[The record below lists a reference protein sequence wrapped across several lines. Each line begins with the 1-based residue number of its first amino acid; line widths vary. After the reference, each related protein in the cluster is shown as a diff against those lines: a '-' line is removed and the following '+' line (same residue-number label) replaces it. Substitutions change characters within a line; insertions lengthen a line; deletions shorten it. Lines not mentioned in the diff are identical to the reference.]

1 MDGGEGNNNGVK
13 LSSVIGYLSSSV
25 FNSNCS
31 KNLPNVQHALEMTPL
46 WIVCERGIINSNKI
60 NNKLIKWSNL
70 QTFIGLGFFF
80 NLKID
85 SSLL

>member
-46 WIVCERGIINSNKI
+46 
-60 NNKLIKWSNL
+60 
-70 QTFIGLGFFF
+70 
-80 NLKID
+80 
-85 SSLL
+85 